1 MVSPSVRGS
10 GLKCP
15 EINPIGTHSKSPSVR
30 GSGLKYTT
38 IMGSGSVD
46 VVSLCKREWIEI
58 SDIAANQQSG
68 MSPSARGSGL
78 K

>member
-1 MVSPSVRGS
+1 MYYAEIDAPAEYVSLCKREWIEISIRIPLTVYVR
-10 GLKCP
+10 
-15 EINPIGTHSKSPSVR
+15 
-30 GSGLKYTT
+30 
-38 IMGSGSVD
+38 
-46 VVSLCKREWIEI
+46 VSLCKREWIEI